1 MKELREMANED
12 QEMYNVGT
20 DWNKEVEEDFVSQVP
35 PSSVSSS
42 APLPAPSPAS
52 SSRIMF
58 EEFTSPPRSPSP
70 LSSFVLQQLVDA
82 AQIQSSPSPQGEK
95 NETEQDEM
103 ELDDEDEDTDEDGIL
118 FGSLDKAR
126 KVTID
131 LMKQL
136 KEEFGA
142 DVAKQLI
149 VESAKAAGAA
159 LHGNRDTSIRIDVP
173 LDDMR
178 LRLQSFSTA
187 TLQIKQ
193 RENGTNLIDR
203 CVEIMVQ
210 VKHLDSTEDFAKVA
224 VFVYLLEV
232 AHLIEEADEDEK
244 SKELNVQLQ
253 KALKIDSSTQYSKFK
268 RKCSRVKKLC
278 DVLGVAGGCA
288 LGMYIKIYAIEN
300 MINVDFKTMIVDL
313 KSKTEL
319 LNFCKTLQVSRDGM
333 PMLALSV

>member
-1 MKELREMANED
+1 MDYKDMVNSMKELCEMANED
-12 QEMYNVGT
+12 QEMYNVDT

-42 APLPAPSPAS
+42 APLPAPSPAF

-82 AQIQSSPSPQGEK
+82 AQIQSSPSPQKEK

-149 VESAKAAGAA
+149 VESAKAAGVA

-210 VKHLDSTEDFAKVA
+210 
-224 VFVYLLEV
+224 LEV